1 MEDSRQSSI
10 MRTTHTQ
17 LMRTEA
23 AEASQLIPL
32 LKTPQAAV
40 ALGVG
45 KRTLQELVAERKIGC
60 VRIGRSVRFHP
71 DDLAAYIASVRQ
83 KAIGWKGM

>member
-1 MEDSRQSSI
+1 MRIDRQP
-10 MRTTHTQ
+10 T
-17 LMRTEA
+17 MRTEA

-32 LKTPQAAV
+32 LKTPQAAK

-45 KRTLQELVAERKIGC
+45 KRTLQELVADRKIAC

-71 DDLAAYIASVRQ
+71 EDLAAYIASVRQ
-83 KAIGWKGM
+83 KAIGWKGGV